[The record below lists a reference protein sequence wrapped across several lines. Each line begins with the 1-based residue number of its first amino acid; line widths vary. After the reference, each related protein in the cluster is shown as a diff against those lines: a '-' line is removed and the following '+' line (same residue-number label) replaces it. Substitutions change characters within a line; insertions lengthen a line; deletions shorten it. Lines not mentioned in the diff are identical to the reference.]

1 MSKNV
6 ELKKIKKSL
15 NTKHDDGIQ
24 VVYEEVVSEQIEI
37 KIRSVLLI
45 LIGKD
50 EK

>member
-1 MSKNV
+1 MSKKV

-15 NTKHDDGIQ
+15 NTKYDEGIH

-45 LIGKD
+45 LIGKN